1 MLLLA
6 VMLGAV
12 AFAGIPLIRSWWKPQ
27 PAKVV
32 VEDKKSRYGEKEAGV
47 LKELITVYRRMDSL
61 PVLEMGGRIVATD
74 PANPSDDLHADFNFQ
89 RKDSMLYYQLG
100 ESEMV
105 QLQEVNIS
113 INKSV
118 NRMFVT
124 PPQTIVMMPHLPID
138 TIIALWED
146 ERYAISTQEID
157 QQVTV
162 SFVCERHVSCKEL
175 KITYNR
181 TSGKMNNV
189 YMRLTNLSD
198 PFNKA
203 SDKVIDITL
212 NRWEE
217 GKVNDNYFTIS
228 RYLKKDAG
236 SWQPAGA
243 YSQYKL
249 ISTL

>member
-6 VMLGAV
+6 VMLGV
-12 AFAGIPLIRSWWKPQ
+12 GAFAGMPLLRTWWTPQ
-27 PAKVV
+27 PVTEATT
-32 VEDKKSRYGEKEAGV
+32 ENPRYGEKEAAI
-47 LKELITVYRRMDSL
+47 LKELIAVYRRMDSI
-61 PVLEMGGRIVATD
+61 PVLETGGKIVATD
-74 PANPSDDLHADFNFQ
+74 PANPSDDLRTDFNYQ
-89 RKDSMLYYQLG
+89 RKNNLLYYQLG

-105 QLQEVNIS
+105 QLQDVNIS
-113 INKSV
+113 TNKSV

-124 PPQTIVMMPHLPID
+124 PPQTITTVAHLPVD
-138 TIIALWED
+138 SIIALWED
-146 ERYAISTQEID
+146 DSYAISTREVD

-162 SFVCERHVSCKEL
+162 SFLCEQHASCKEL

-181 TSGKMNNV
+181 ASRKMNGM

-203 SDKVIDITL
+203 LDRVVDIAF
-212 NRWEE
+212 NRCEE
-217 GKVNDNYFTIS
+217 GKVNDSYFMLS
-228 RYLKKDAG
+228 RYLKKDG
-236 SWQPAGA
+236 NSWLPAGA